1 MERRKAA
8 AIEEAQ
14 ARILM
19 SQEIADA
26 RQKLQ
31 HTIENVFKNQ
41 LECGVITDPIKIENS
56 TKLRNLERILINRFG
71 IGNEK
76 ITEANDTAANLSDH
90 HDEDNSLLVLSGL
103 DLTEDS
109 LENFSIENLYS
120 VSLVNFDK
128 QTLASRCLKIM
139 TINLN
144 KNKLRSIPNRLI
156 DLFGNLEVLDLSG
169 NHFEALYLKELS
181 RFVRLREL
189 NLSNNYLKLFA
200 ANKQEDDDLMSSY
213 FDHHLNVLDG
223 STSSLFFTVEHL
235 NLSNNKLAGSNC
247 IIISQFRNLK

>member
-1 MERRKAA
+1 
-8 AIEEAQ
+8 
-14 ARILM
+14 M

-41 LECGVITDPIKIENS
+41 IECCVITDPIKIENS
-56 TKLRNLERILINRFG
+56 TKLRNLERILINRLG
-71 IGNEK
+71 IGDEK
-76 ITEANDTAANLSDH
+76 ITETTDAINPSNH

-109 LENFSIENLYS
+109 LANFSIENLYS
-120 VSLVNFDK
+120 VSLVNCDK
-128 QTLASRCLKIM
+128 QTLATRCLKIM

-156 DLFGNLEVLDLSG
+156 DFFGNLEVLDLSE
-169 NHFEALYLKELS
+169 NHFETLYLKELS
-181 RFVRLREL
+181 RFVRLREI

-200 ANKQEDDDLMSSY
+200 AKKQADDDFISSY
-213 FDHHLNVLDG
+213 CDDRLNVLDG
-223 STSSLFFTVEHL
+223 PTSSLFFTVEHL
-235 NLSNNKLAGSNC
+235 NLSNNKLAGSSC
-247 IIISQFRNLK
+247 IIISQFRNLKLENFVIIF